1 MEAGGLPSG
10 LPINRGWPARP
21 LCPSPPTLS
30 HRVPR
35 LFPKQTPK
43 NLLGETQFA
52 WESQAKVSLGKGTAQ
67 RKVDSVRL
75 FYHFKPLLAVD
86 MPASP
91 QGAAVAVVHGRVELT
106 KKRIQQLTR

>member
-1 MEAGGLPSG
+1 M
-10 LPINRGWPARP
+10 IFNR
-21 LCPSPPTLS
+21 C
-30 HRVPR
+30 
-35 LFPKQTPK
+35 
-43 NLLGETQFA
+43 
-52 WESQAKVSLGKGTAQ
+52 Q

-75 FYHFKPLLAVD
+75 FYRFKPLLAVV